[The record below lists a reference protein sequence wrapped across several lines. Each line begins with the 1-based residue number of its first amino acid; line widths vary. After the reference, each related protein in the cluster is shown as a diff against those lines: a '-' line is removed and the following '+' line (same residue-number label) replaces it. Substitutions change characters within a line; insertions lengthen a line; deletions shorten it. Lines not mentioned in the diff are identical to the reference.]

1 MEISFVKNS
10 FQKLHLP
17 KIKGMNPIRN
27 LRVIGNIEGVSY
39 LALLGIAMPLKYFG
53 GMPKAVTIAG
63 SFHGLFFVLFCA
75 ALLIVWRKKNW
86 DYEQV
91 ALAFLAS
98 IIPFGTFYL
107 DKKLRKLEA

>member
-1 MEISFVKNS
+1 
-10 FQKLHLP
+10 
-17 KIKGMNPIRN
+17 MNPIRN
-27 LRVIGNIEGVSY
+27 LRLIGNIEGISY

-53 GMPKAVTIAG
+53 NMPKAVTVAG

-75 ALLIVWRKKNW
+75 ALLVVWRKKNW

-107 DKKLRKLEA
+107 DRKLKKEENIG